1 MVGAVTRLVV
11 GVLASVVM
19 TPVLAV
25 ENVAVSGLFGSKAV
39 LEIDGKRRVLKVGE
53 SSPEG
58 VVLIALQG
66 ETAVVEFDGKRE
78 RIALGSEI
86 SGSFAPAAT
95 KEERY
100 WPDNNGLYRAHGA
113 INSQPV
119 TFMIDTGAN
128 QVAMNSGVA
137 QRLGIDYKKRGERA
151 MASTASDVIVV
162 YRVMLD
168 TVQVGKITQHQVS
181 AVVIEGS
188 QPSEVLLGMSFLSR
202 LDMAREGE
210 VMTLKQKW

>member
-1 MVGAVTRLVV
+1 MVAVSRMVVAVMVSLVMSPA
-11 GVLASVVM
+11 LAI
-19 TPVLAV
+19 

-39 LEIDGKRRVLKVGE
+39 LEIDGKRRVLTVGDQ
-53 SSPEG
+53 SPEG
-58 VVLIALQG
+58 VRLIAVEG
-66 ETAVVEFDGKRE
+66 DTVSVEFDGKRE
-78 RIALGSEI
+78 RITLRSEI
-86 SGSFAPAAT
+86 NSSFAPPAT

-100 WPDNNGLYRAHGA
+100 WPDNHGLYRAHGT

-119 TFMIDTGAN
+119 AFIIDTGAN

-137 QRLGIDYKKRGERA
+137 QRLGIDYKAHGERGT
-151 MASTASDVIVV
+151 ASTASDIIVV
-162 YRVMLD
+162 YRIMLD
-168 TVQVGKITQHQVS
+168 TVQVGKITQRQVS

-210 VMTLKQKW
+210 VMMLKQKW